1 MIVCLWLS
9 MGRMETNCNLK
20 QCSLCTDAPF
30 PSEKIGREGELF
42 QVNETS
48 SCVVEK

>member
-30 PSEKIGREGELF
+30 PSEKIELF